1 MSMSR
6 KVIVLS
12 TAYDKKGNIIAISK
26 NFYNRSHPY
35 QKMLSVQ
42 CGLSEERIYL
52 HSEVA
57 CLLKAK
63 NMRKQVHTL
72 KVERYG
78 RRGEMRLA
86 FPCESCQTA
95 IKLAGVK
102 RVIFTTEEGWRTWIV

>member
-1 MSMSR
+1 MTMSR
-6 KVIVLS
+6 KVSILT
-12 TAYDKKGNIIAISK
+12 TAYDKKGNIIATST
-26 NFYNRSHPY
+26 NDYNRSHPY

-57 CLLKAK
+57 CLLKVK
-63 NMRKQVHTL
+63 GMRKQVHTL

-95 IKLAGVK
+95 IKIAGVK
-102 RVIFTTEEGWRTWIV
+102 RVVFTSEEGWKTWVV

>member
-1 MSMSR
+1 MSR
-6 KVIVLS
+6 KVIVFS
-12 TAYDKKGNIIAISK
+12 TAYDKKGNIIATST
-26 NFYNRSHPY
+26 NDYNRSHPY

-52 HSEVA
+52 HSEVS

-63 NMRKQVHTL
+63 SMRKQVHTL

-102 RVIFTTEEGWRTWIV
+102 IVIFSTEEGFKEWIV